1 MHYLIT
7 GHSGF
12 KGSWLSLLLHKRG
25 HRVSGISLNS
35 EVNSIYKQDKFRKI
49 LENDIVCD
57 IRDYK
62 NLVNHFNHVNPEIII
77 HLAAQ
82 SLVRESYQDPL
93 TTYETN
99 VMGTINVL
107 KASQSLKNLKTQII
121 ITTDKVY
128 KNSNKR
134 TGYIESD
141 PLGGHDPYS
150 SSKAMADLATQ
161 SWLASF
167 ENVPT
172 AIIRAGNV
180 IGGGDKAKDRLIPDL
195 IQSFDLGQK
204 PYLRSP
210 NAVRPWQFVLDCLNG
225 YLLVVDSLLSGQSS
239 SIWNIGP
246 DYEYMRT
253 VADVTKLAGQV
264 WGNAAGWELDS
275 SVQPHEDNFLLLNS
289 DKARINLGWKEK
301 LSFEESVEW
310 TINWYKNV
318 RNGADLFLE
327 TTKNIDK
334 FDLINL

>member
-25 HRVSGISLNS
+25 HKVSGLSLNA
-35 EVNSIYKQDKFRKI
+35 VDNSIYNHDKFKKI
-49 LENDIVCD
+49 LEDDIVCD

-62 NLVNHFNHVNPEIII
+62 NLAHHFKYVNPDVVI

-82 SLVRESYQDPL
+82 SLVRESYKEPL

-107 KASQSLKNLKTQII
+107 KASQGIKNLKSQII
-121 ITTDKVY
+121 ITSDKVY
-128 KNSNKR
+128 KNTNKK
-134 TGYIESD
+134 TGYTESD

-180 IGGGDKAKDRLIPDL
+180 MGGGDNSKDRLIPDL
-195 IQSFDLGQK
+195 IQSFDLGLK
-204 PYLRSP
+204 PYLRFP

-225 YLLVVDSLLSGQSS
+225 YLSVVDSLVSGNSS
-239 SIWNIGP
+239 NVWNIGP
-246 DYEYMRT
+246 DYKITKT
-253 VADVTKLAGQV
+253 VADVTKIAGQV
-264 WGNAAGWELDS
+264 WGTTADWELNS
-275 SVQPHEDNFLLLNS
+275 AVQPHEDNFLLLDS
-289 DKARINLGWKEK
+289 EKARRILGWKDK
-301 LSFEESVEW
+301 LSFEEVIDL

-318 RNGADLFLE
+318 KNGADPFEE
-327 TTKNIDK
+327 TIKNIDDFELK
-334 FDLINL
+334 MS